1 MNVKYINNKSDSKLY
16 NIFVEVF
23 NIDYRQYEPDYI
35 DELIIKD
42 TIKLIDRITTNE
54 CKKILGR
61 IGIRGYSDLKER
73 EIKVLLKEHLP
84 EVSPEIIIGI
94 YKEHQIKLDMF
105 KYEVCEILNISNWR
119 FDKIKMRLEVS
130 GTQVVNIGCR
140 SKVVKKYD
148 RRFIYEYKKMLKNN
162 E

>member
-1 MNVKYINNKSDSKLY
+1 MKYINNKSDSKLY